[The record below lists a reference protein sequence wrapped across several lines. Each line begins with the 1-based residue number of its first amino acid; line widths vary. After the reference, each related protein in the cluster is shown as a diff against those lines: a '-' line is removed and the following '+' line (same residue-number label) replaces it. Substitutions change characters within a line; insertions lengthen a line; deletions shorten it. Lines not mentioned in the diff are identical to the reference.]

1 MRMFKRMWATMAIT
15 LLLSSCG
22 GSGGGN
28 GGGEPPAPPTVAE
41 PPAPPTVAEPPA
53 PPTVAELKGASRLA
67 AQATFGMDFAGIESI
82 ARQGHEDWIDS
93 QFTVPVSDHLRI
105 VADIVRRR
113 DAGEFAAF
121 EESDEYLIFARR
133 LAWWHQTVTGDD
145 ALRQRVAFAL
155 SEIFVVSDSVDIL
168 IVHPDA
174 LSGYYDMLLSNA
186 FGNFRALLRDVSLHP
201 AMGIYLSHINNRR
214 SDPINNIF
222 PDENYAREVMQLFS
236 IGLFEL
242 NIDGSLQ
249 LDIDGDPIPTYSN
262 EEIREFAKIFTGF
275 SYGGPGA
282 FFGKDYSPNFSAP
295 MQMFDAEHEPGNK
308 TLLNGTV
315 VPAGQTGMQDFDAAI
330 DNLFNHPNVGPFI
343 GKQLIQRL
351 VTSNPSPAYIERVA
365 RAYNGDTTSIRGD
378 MRAVIKAVLLD
389 PEATAAPG
397 TLADFGKL
405 REPVVRYASILRQFG
420 ANSPDDFI
428 AVVGHFLQYV
438 GRQHPL
444 SAPSVFN
451 FFLPAHSPAGEI
463 ADAGLV
469 APEFQIT
476 TSNSIIGISNIID
489 FVILG
494 DYVSDSP
501 EGFEPVSLDYQ
512 EYEELAPNI
521 AALVDRLDIVL
532 TAGTLDP
539 ATRSAIQNV
548 ITDIDDMN
556 IRARIAIYMLLLSS
570 DYAVRR

>member
-1 MRMFKRMWATMAIT
+1 MAIA
-15 LLLSSCG
+15 LVLSACG
-22 GSGGGN
+22 GSGDGN
-28 GGGEPPAPPTVAE
+28 GGGQPPV
-41 PPAPPTVAEPPA
+41 EPPA
-53 PPTVAELKGASRLA
+53 PPTVAELKSASRLA

-82 ARQGHEDWIDS
+82 ARQGHENWIDS
-93 QFTVPVSDHLRI
+93 QFSVPVSDHLSI

-113 DAGEFAAF
+113 DAGEFTEF
-121 EESDEYLIFARR
+121 EEDIEYLIFARR

-155 SEIFVVSDSVDIL
+155 SEIFVVSDSIDTL
-168 IVHPDA
+168 IVHPNA

-186 FGNFRALLRDVSLHP
+186 FGNFRDLLRDVSLHP

-214 SDPINNIF
+214 SDPFNNTF

-242 NIDGSLQ
+242 DINGSLR
-249 LDIDGDPIPTYSN
+249 LDTNSDPIPTYSN
-262 EEIREFAKIFTGF
+262 DEVREFAKIFTGF

-282 FFGKDYSPNFSAP
+282 FFGKEYPPDFSAP
-295 MQMFDAEHEPGNK
+295 MQMFDAEHEPGSK

-315 VPAGQTGMQDFDAAI
+315 VPAGQTGMQDFEAAI
-330 DNLFNHPNVGPFI
+330 DNLFDHPNVGPFI

-351 VTSNPSPAYIERVA
+351 VTSNPSPAYTERVA
-365 RAYNGDTTSIRGD
+365 RAFNGDTTGVRGD

-389 PEATAAPG
+389 PDATAAPG

-420 ANSPDDFI
+420 ANSPGGFI
-428 AVVGHFLQYV
+428 AVLGYFLQQL
-438 GRQHPL
+438 GKQHPL

-451 FFLPAHSPAGEI
+451 FFLPTHSPAGEI

-476 TSNSIIGISNIID
+476 TSNSIVGISNIID
-489 FVILG
+489 FVILA

-501 EGFEPVSLDYQ
+501 AGFEPVSLDYR
-512 EYEELAPNI
+512 EYEELAPNVD
-521 AALVDRLDIVL
+521 ALLDRLDIVL

-539 ATRSAIQNV
+539 ATRSAVKNV
-548 ITDIDDMN
+548 ITDLVDMN
-556 IRARIAIYMLLLSS
+556 IRARVAIYMLLLSS
-570 DYAVRR
+570 DYAVRQ